1 MSKILVT
8 GGTGYVGTH
17 TIVELLNADHEVVV
31 YDNLSNSSEKSLDR
45 VMKITG
51 KKITFVKGDLRD
63 TDTLNILF
71 SNNKFNAVM
80 HFAGLKSV
88 PVSITKP
95 LEYYDNN
102 VNGSLQL
109 FKTMM
114 RYGVKTIVF
123 SSSCTVYGQPLKLPL
138 YENTPLGVPTSPY
151 GMSKQIIEKLLND
164 LYEINND
171 WSIARLRY
179 FNPVGAHT
187 SGLIGE
193 DPSGIAIN
201 LMPYITQTVIGKLKT
216 LKVFGSDYPT
226 PDGTAMRDYVHVM
239 DVAKGHIAALNKINQ
254 SPGIITVNL
263 GTGTAFSVFQ
273 VIRAFEKVNDVKI
286 NYEIVDRRP
295 GDVPSLYAD
304 ISFAKEKLEWKA
316 QFGIDDMCRD
326 SWNFQT
332 KNPSGF

>member
-1 MSKILVT
+1 M
-8 GGTGYVGTH
+8 
-17 TIVELLNADHEVVV
+17 
-31 YDNLSNSSEKSLDR
+31 
-45 VMKITG
+45 
-51 KKITFVKGDLRD
+51 
-63 TDTLNILF
+63 
-71 SNNKFNAVM
+71 
-80 HFAGLKSV
+80 
-88 PVSITKP
+88 
-95 LEYYDNN
+95 
-102 VNGSLQL
+102 
-109 FKTMM
+109 
-114 RYGVKTIVF
+114 
-123 SSSCTVYGQPLKLPL
+123 
-138 YENTPLGVPTSPY
+138 
-151 GMSKQIIEKLLND
+151 
-164 LYEINND
+164 
-171 WSIARLRY
+171 
-179 FNPVGAHT
+179 
-187 SGLIGE
+187 
-193 DPSGIAIN
+193 
-201 LMPYITQTVIGKLKT
+201 KT

>member
-51 KKITFVKGDLRD
+51 KKITVVKGDLRD

>member
-1 MSKILVT
+1 
-8 GGTGYVGTH
+8 
-17 TIVELLNADHEVVV
+17 
-31 YDNLSNSSEKSLDR
+31 
-45 VMKITG
+45 
-51 KKITFVKGDLRD
+51 
-63 TDTLNILF
+63 
-71 SNNKFNAVM
+71 
-80 HFAGLKSV
+80 
-88 PVSITKP
+88 
-95 LEYYDNN
+95 
-102 VNGSLQL
+102 
-109 FKTMM
+109 M
-114 RYGVKTIVF
+114 RYGVKTIV

-179 FNPVGAHT
+179 LIQLVRIL
-187 SGLIGE
+187 GL
-193 DPSGIAIN
+193 
-201 LMPYITQTVIGKLKT
+201 LGKSFWYSYQFDALHNTNCYWKIET

-286 NYEIVDRRP
+286 NYEIVDRRLR
-295 GDVPSLYAD
+295 DVPSLYAD
-304 ISFAKEKLEWKA
+304 ISFAKKLEWKA

-326 SWNFQT
+326 S
-332 KNPSGF
+332 